1 VDARIAHHA
10 GDELDATVVA
20 VEPHLAEEHSGA
32 VREIGAA
39 ILLLDGRGRFGGGA
53 HGSFLTIPK
62 EQA

>member
-1 VDARIAHHA
+1 
-10 GDELDATVVA
+10 VA